1 MEKIN
6 YKGIIYDK
14 SENNKEIFN
23 KKIQSKNTGDM
34 LKNILKKILDVKLS
48 NLEKNSNKHFLMMNL
63 TLSNIKYITNL
74 TTTINKELKRN
85 NNNNIQKSTKIHKF
99 SKSVRKANISNS
111 NLRMKDYTKFPQ
123 NHSLTSRRLLKSEKK
138 NNNLIRRFQI
148 ESKRINFDCSNKGIT
163 LNNINIKNSNLKS
176 PSSLKKFLYNP
187 EINNKS
193 NNINNSSNISKYI
206 STANKSNNQKK
217 VIYHTRNQHSIDTLT
232 SNMTSEN
239 SSCYN
244 NNYKI
249 SKYKGNSIDQT
260 QTIRKS
266 SKGKKIGLIGR
277 LKRSLDK
284 NNYKNSPN
292 KKRNLIKDEKNK
304 NKGKIGIKNKISPS
318 CKSSKNIGENGKN
331 ITNCKKKKTSNI
343 NNENII
349 NNLENNWKKEEILI
363 NKDPL
368 LIAGMKD
375 LEFIPKELLSINISR
390 DELSMYIN
398 KNKDTSFKS
407 NNDKIDNL
415 KDKKEIDFSF
425 KNLSKF
431 ENSIFSDNLNN
442 ILVYLNKY
450 DIIKLKNCSKDF
462 HSSIINYYIKTTDIE
477 KINFLK
483 KQSNLEIKENE
494 IIQKLDIT
502 NLHLNKGSLKAIK
515 LLNDE
520 IFCRLFLEDKIPNK
534 DILLIYKIYFQLINN
549 KEIYNNSNNNIPDKI
564 FWEKC
569 LNYFRMHK
577 GKISELLISNIKENK
592 ILLTGENL
600 YKIYK
605 LIENDLYK
613 ITTAHFSK
621 LCSTTGLFLF
631 YIKDILDFLG
641 FSNETKFQ
649 KNSYFSFLEI
659 IRYLDCKMDILNS
672 FREKTISN

>member
-123 NHSLTSRRLLKSEKK
+123 NHSLTSRRLMKSEKK

-148 ESKRINFDCSNKGIT
+148 ESKRINFDSSNKGIT
-163 LNNINIKNSNLKS
+163 LNNINVKNSNLKS

-217 VIYHTRNQHSIDTLT
+217 IIYHTRNQHSIDTLT

-260 QTIRKS
+260 QIIRKS

-318 CKSSKNIGENGKN
+318 C
-331 ITNCKKKKTSNI
+331 
-343 NNENII
+343 
-349 NNLENNWKKEEILI
+349 
-363 NKDPL
+363 
-368 LIAGMKD
+368 
-375 LEFIPKELLSINISR
+375 
-390 DELSMYIN
+390 
-398 KNKDTSFKS
+398 
-407 NNDKIDNL
+407 
-415 KDKKEIDFSF
+415 
-425 KNLSKF
+425 
-431 ENSIFSDNLNN
+431 
-442 ILVYLNKY
+442 
-450 DIIKLKNCSKDF
+450 
-462 HSSIINYYIKTTDIE
+462 
-477 KINFLK
+477 
-483 KQSNLEIKENE
+483 
-494 IIQKLDIT
+494 
-502 NLHLNKGSLKAIK
+502 LHLNQVK
-515 LLNDE
+515 LFVKME
-520 IFCRLFLEDKIPNK
+520 K
-534 DILLIYKIYFQLINN
+534 ILLIVKKRKLQILI
-549 KEIYNNSNNNIPDKI
+549 
-564 FWEKC
+564 
-569 LNYFRMHK
+569 M
-577 GKISELLISNIKENK
+577 K
-592 ILLTGENL
+592 IL
-600 YKIYK
+600 
-605 LIENDLYK
+605 
-613 ITTAHFSK
+613 
-621 LCSTTGLFLF
+621 
-631 YIKDILDFLG
+631 
-641 FSNETKFQ
+641 
-649 KNSYFSFLEI
+649 
-659 IRYLDCKMDILNS
+659 
-672 FREKTISN
+672 